1 MAFVLTDDPA
11 LAAYEGLAPF
21 YDRFTASYAHERW
34 LDALE
39 RLAVEH
45 GLGGRRLLDVACG
58 TGKSFLPMLARG
70 YEVTACDLSPAMV
83 DVARD
88 KIAGEAEVF
97 VADMRELPAVGEFDL
112 ITCLDDAV
120 NYLLSEEDMRAAIDG
135 MAANLRPGGLLVFDV
150 NTLATYR
157 RTFGADAAAEAGGAF
172 FCWRG
177 DAPPEIRPGIEA
189 GAWVEVFRE
198 RADGLWER
206 TRSRHEQRHHPRASI
221 EAAIADAG
229 LEVAAV
235 RGQLPGARL
244 EPELDEQRHTK
255 AVYLARRPG
264 YREEVGS
271 VVVSP

>member
-39 RLAVEH
+39 RLAIEH
-45 GLGGRRLLDVACG
+45 GLSGRQLLDVACG

-83 DVARD
+83 DVARE
-88 KIAGEAEVF
+88 KVSGLAEVF
-97 VADMRELPAVGEFDL
+97 VADMRELPVVGEFDL

-120 NYLLSEEDMRAAIDG
+120 NYLLSEDDMHAAIAG
-135 MAANLRPGGLLVFDV
+135 MARNLSRGGLLVFDV

-157 RTFGADAAAEAGGAF
+157 QTFGADAAAEMGGAF

-177 DAPPEIRPGIEA
+177 DAPPEIEPGLEA
-189 GAWVEVFRE
+189 AAWVEVFRE
-198 RADGLWER
+198 RDDGLWER

-221 EAAIADAG
+221 EGAIARAG
-229 LEVAAV
+229 LELAAV

-255 AVYLARRPG
+255 AVYLARRPL
-264 YREEVGS
+264 
-271 VVVSP
+271 